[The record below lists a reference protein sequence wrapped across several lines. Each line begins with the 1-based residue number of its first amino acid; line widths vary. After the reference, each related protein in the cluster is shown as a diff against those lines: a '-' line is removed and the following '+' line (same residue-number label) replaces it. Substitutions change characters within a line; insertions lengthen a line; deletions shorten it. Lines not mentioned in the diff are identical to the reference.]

1 MKCITIAVPLLL
13 MLMLSSVAIADT
25 VYIDGKPCFVM
36 GNTVNCGGTLS
47 NPGQDEA
54 ARAARAETNRLKA
67 KARQLDECLRKSDWP
82 GSPSRSECQSMYG
95 E

>member
-13 MLMLSSVAIADT
+13 MLSSVAMADT

-36 GNTVNCGGTLS
+36 GNTVNCGGALS
-47 NPGQDEA
+47 NPGQNEA
-54 ARAARAETNRLKA
+54 ARAARAETNRLKE
-67 KARQLDECLRKSDWP
+67 KARQLDKCLRTSDWP

>member
-1 MKCITIAVPLLL
+1 MKRITIAVPLLL
-13 MLMLSSVAIADT
+13 LLSSVAMADT
-25 VYIDGKPCFVM
+25 VYIDGKPCFTM
-36 GNTVNCGGTLS
+36 GNTVNCGGALS

>member
-1 MKCITIAVPLLL
+1 MKRITKAVPLLL
-13 MLMLSSVAIADT
+13 LLSSVAMADT
-25 VYIDGKPCFVM
+25 VYIDGKPCFTM
-36 GNTVNCGGTLS
+36 GNTVNCGGALS
-47 NPGQDEA
+47 GQDEA